1 MLALTV
7 HTQFL
12 SFKPPAPTICSG
24 RRDKFIHTIMSLSDS
39 DGDTILVRPEDIW
52 DFNPDNILSLPAKDL
67 ADITKWLQPTPYDFE
82 RSEYSRHR
90 ASYLL
95 GTGAWLTSTHIFQ
108 KWHSGDNGLLWIK
121 GIPGSGKS
129 VMAASIIKDLQ
140 ETDVPVI
147 YFFFRQIIEANHKP
161 IVALR
166 DWLCQ
171 ALDHSPPLQVKL
183 QKYLKGSRSLAIL
196 SPADLWSD
204 LKMALGGFP
213 KAYCITDA
221 LDEMDTGND
230 DFLKGLVDLG
240 RWRPENIKVLM
251 TSRPTARLETS
262 LRSFSI
268 SQIRLEE
275 RQVDLDIAAY
285 VQYKLRRSSI
295 AKEDW
300 SAIQEAIPGRANG
313 LFLYAKMSMDVLLE
327 PRADVQEVLNALP
340 MHLNEMYNGLLQEHA
355 RRSNVPSEIQLLILH
370 FVTHATRPLRLLEVA
385 EMLNTLSGSN
395 RTLKE
400 TKDLVRAACGP
411 LLEILPDE
419 TVPVIH
425 HSFTEFLKG
434 DTRSHSSGDF

>member
-1 MLALTV
+1 
-7 HTQFL
+7 
-12 SFKPPAPTICSG
+12 
-24 RRDKFIHTIMSLSDS
+24 
-39 DGDTILVRPEDIW
+39 
-52 DFNPDNILSLPAKDL
+52 
-67 ADITKWLQPTPYDFE
+67 
-82 RSEYSRHR
+82 
-90 ASYLL
+90 
-95 GTGAWLTSTHIFQ
+95 
-108 KWHSGDNGLLWIK
+108 
-121 GIPGSGKS
+121 
-129 VMAASIIKDLQ
+129 
-140 ETDVPVI
+140 
-147 YFFFRQIIEANHKP
+147 
-161 IVALR
+161 
-166 DWLCQ
+166 
-171 ALDHSPPLQVKL
+171 
-183 QKYLKGSRSLAIL
+183 
-196 SPADLWSD
+196 
-204 LKMALGGFP
+204 MALGGFP

-419 TVPVIH
+419 TISVIH